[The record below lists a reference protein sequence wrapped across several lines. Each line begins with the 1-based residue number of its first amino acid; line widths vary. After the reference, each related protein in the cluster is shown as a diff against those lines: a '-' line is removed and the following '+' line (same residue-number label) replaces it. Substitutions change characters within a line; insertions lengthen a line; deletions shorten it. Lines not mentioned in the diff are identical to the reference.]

1 MSEHDLILPG
11 DARVVLPSTLV
22 PDVLICDPPYR
33 AHVHDNATSQDQH
46 TDGNVRHND
55 FGFASLTE
63 ELRTWICQLAAKT
76 RRWSL
81 IYTDVESVAKWKD
94 TLELAGATYIRTLP
108 WVRWSMPAL
117 SGDRPPQGFE
127 CIVVAYGSNRG
138 RKRWNGAGN
147 LVRLAHP
154 LDWSGPDELLEHLA
168 NGDWDDLTHIAHLA
182 LRGNGKHKTEKP
194 LDQALDL
201 VSWFSDPGELVVDPC
216 SGSGTVGLACK
227 ILGRKFLGCE
237 LDAEWAGKG
246 NARVQSCDPSNL
258 PGSLSARD
266 SERFLRWVTTSE
278 KEKSD
283 LVERKYNTERVRK
296 RMADKKMASGTPGS
310 VTSIEVVAPGSYYVN
325 GKIMELKAGDRV
337 PFETEPVEQRE
348 EAVNDAWTEAYQ
360 RCVAELAPPLS
371 PALRAKLAERKTP
384 AADRTLSL
392 FEDEYVAKDW
402 REAYERSVAELDE
415 IPVPTWADPQATP
428 KRVASGE
435 AIPDPYKY
443 LPGGEPK
450 HYDTGN
456 GCLVTTT
463 IPPQNGEAAKRGKGR
478 PPGARNKA
486 PKAWKEAMARAVAEL
501 GVA

>member
-1 MSEHDLILPG
+1 MGETDSILAGDARLILPV
-11 DARVVLPSTLV
+11 AFV
-22 PDVLICDPPYR
+22 PDILIVDPPYHE
-33 AHVHDNATSQDQH
+33 HVHNSASSQDQY
-46 TDGNVRHND
+46 TDGGVRHND
-55 FGFASLTE
+55 FGFDA
-63 ELRTWICQLAAKT
+63 RTADLQVWICRLAART
-76 RRWSL
+76 RRWSV
-81 IYTDVESVAKWKD
+81 IYTDIESVASWKEE
-94 TLELAGATYIRTLP
+94 LELAGAMYIRTLP
-108 WVRWSMPAL
+108 WVRWSMPQL

-127 CIVVAYGSNRG
+127 CLVVAHGSDRG
-138 RKRWNGAGN
+138 RKHWNGAGN
-147 LVRLAHP
+147 LT
-154 LDWSGPDELLEHLA
+154 HL
-168 NGDWDDLTHIAHLA
+168 AHLA

-216 SGSGTVGLACK
+216 AGSGTTGLACK
-227 ILGRKFLGCE
+227 ILGRKFLGSE

-246 NARVQSCDPSNL
+246 NARIQSCDPSNL

-266 SERFLRWVTTSE
+266 SERFLRWVTTPE

-296 RMADKKMASGTPGS
+296 RMADKKMALGIPGS

-348 EAVNDAWTEAYQ
+348 EAMNDAWTETYQ

-384 AADRTLSL
+384 AADRTLPL

-428 KRVASGE
+428 KRVAPGE

-501 GVA
+501 GVT